1 MRASHRRILFTALAS
16 ELAVTLVP
24 QWTRLEFVAAGPG
37 GTVHPVMQSAGFHFL
52 FAPPTAG
59 LSQAIDFMIANTVLA
74 ENNIVNE
81 VDRYITRPGQALAYK
96 LGQRE
101 IFALRAEAKEKL
113 GSRFDIRTFHDV
125 ILSPGAVDL
134 GTLRQLVEEWIQAEK
149 ARS

>member
-59 LSQAIDFMIANTVLA
+59 LSQAIDFGRLGLTWLLVAQLA
-74 ENNIVNE
+74 
-81 VDRYITRPGQALAYK
+81 ALAW
-96 LGQRE
+96 LW
-101 IFALRAEAKEKL
+101 
-113 GSRFDIRTFHDV
+113 
-125 ILSPGAVDL
+125 
-134 GTLRQLVEEWIQAEK
+134 TLRPSSGPASSDEPED
-149 ARS
+149 RSRRRGE